1 MERVGILIE
10 RLQEQYQQHADNY
23 YLVVTAQ
30 MLLAELQQK
39 QKVADAD
46 KKVAVIMPAVGQS
59 INHLAASTAE
69 QKENSFVNNIN
80 VHTSNNNGAAVAAPP
95 VQTNQV
101 KEDASVERI
110 TDKVVAEEHH
120 TEKASHIDKEKE
132 KERYRWAFD
141 PVAEVPTLA
150 HQDKAVYEL
159 NEVMKANEQSL
170 NERLRVEKLEV
181 ASLLKESPIRDLRK
195 AIGINDRYLF
205 LSELFRGDET
215 MYERSI
221 KTINDFKILAEAEY
235 WIQRELKTKIGWN
248 ETSEAVH
255 LFDQLVRRRFA

>member
-23 YLVVTAQ
+23 YLIVTAQ

-46 KKVAVIMPAVGQS
+46 KKVAVIMPAAGQS
-59 INHLAASTAE
+59 MNHLAVNAIE
-69 QKENSFVNNIN
+69 QKQVASVNNVTPHI
-80 VHTSNNNGAAVAAPP
+80 SNNNGAATIAPVVEQNPVREIPAVEAVNEIVVPHDHGDKAA
-95 VQTNQV
+95 
-101 KEDASVERI
+101 S
-110 TDKVVAEEHH
+110 
-120 TEKASHIDKEKE
+120 IDREKE

-150 HQDKAVYEL
+150 HQDKVVYEL
-159 NEVMKANEQSL
+159 NEVMKDSEQSL
-170 NERLRVEKLEV
+170 NERLRVEKFEV
-181 ASLLKESPIRDLRK
+181 ASLLKEAPIRDLRK

-248 ETSEAVH
+248 DSSEAVR

>member
-23 YLVVTAQ
+23 YLIVTAQ

-46 KKVAVIMPAVGQS
+46 KKVAVIMPAAGQS
-59 INHLAASTAE
+59 INHLAGSATE
-69 QKENSFVNNIN
+69 QKEPSFVNNISA
-80 VHTSNNNGAAVAAPP
+80 HTSNNNGAAVAAPP
-95 VQTNQV
+95 VQV
-101 KEDASVERI
+101 KEAPAVEP
-110 TDKVVAEEHH
+110 VAEKIVAHEHH
-120 TEKASHIDKEKE
+120 DTEHVSHIDREKE

-150 HQDKAVYEL
+150 HQDKTVYEL
-159 NEVMKANEQSL
+159 NEVMKASEQSL

-181 ASLLKESPIRDLRK
+181 ASLLKEAPIRDLRK

-248 ETSEAVH
+248 ESSEAVR

>member
-23 YLVVTAQ
+23 YLIVTAQ

-46 KKVAVIMPAVGQS
+46 KKVAVIMPAAGQP
-59 INHLAASTAE
+59 INHLAGSTIE
-69 QKENSFVNNIN
+69 QKEPSFVNNIGA
-80 VHTSNNNGAAVAAPP
+80 HASNTNGAAVAVPP
-95 VQTNQV
+95 VQINQV
-101 KEDASVERI
+101 IEAPPIEPVVE
-110 TDKVVAEEHH
+110 KVVIPEHH
-120 TEKASHIDKEKE
+120 AENGAHIDREKE

-150 HQDKAVYEL
+150 HQDKTGYEL
-159 NEVMKANEQSL
+159 NEVMKASEQSL

-181 ASLLKESPIRDLRK
+181 ASLLKETPIRDLRK

-248 ETSEAVH
+248 ESSDAVR